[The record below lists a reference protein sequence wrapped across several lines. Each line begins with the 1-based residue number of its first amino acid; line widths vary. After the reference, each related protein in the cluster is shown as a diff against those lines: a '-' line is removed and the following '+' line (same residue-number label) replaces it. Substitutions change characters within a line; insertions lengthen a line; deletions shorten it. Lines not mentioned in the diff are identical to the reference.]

1 MKKIAITLVTTM
13 ASTVFG
19 HENHGWEGSHWH
31 ASDAWG
37 FVVLAVALALLLA
50 SRK

>member
-1 MKKIAITLVTTM
+1 MKKIAASLAMTM

-19 HENHGWEGSHWH
+19 HENHGLEGSHWH

-37 FVVLAVALALLLA
+37 SVVLAAALALLLA